1 MTRVH
6 QKAKKREKG
15 TVYFFA
21 PAYCLLLSARQEEH
35 NKGEQR
41 GQFTS
46 SVRVAPKMAEAIKG
60 FELLRRY
67 RFRSCHCQQRC

>member
-21 PAYCLLLSARQEEH
+21 PTVYFFLPARK
-35 NKGEQR
+35 NTTKEQR
-41 GQFTS
+41 GQFAS
-46 SVRVAPKMAEAIKG
+46 SASGRVPLKG
-60 FELLRRY
+60 DSLLLL
-67 RFRSCHCQQRC
+67 CE